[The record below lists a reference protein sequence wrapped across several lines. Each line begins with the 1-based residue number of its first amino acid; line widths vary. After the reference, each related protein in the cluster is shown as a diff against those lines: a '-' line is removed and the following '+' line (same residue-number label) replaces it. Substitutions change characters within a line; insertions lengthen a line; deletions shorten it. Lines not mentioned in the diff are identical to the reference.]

1 MNYLITTGTFNGKK
15 ETLMTMYVLTH
26 QQRLRNMM
34 TQMRSVNEKVFGEKQ
49 EMINGIILKKIQT
62 LFFNGMALIT
72 QLNSQDL
79 TGRLNFQLLPQISL
93 RSSQDATSGLIML
106 ETISMTLTTLNQ
118 SLNSK
123 TIDACSS
130 TLNDSNGV
138 MRKNLSGI
146 FLWMMTIGKD
156 RTQLL
161 SLVIR

>member
-1 MNYLITTGTFNGKK
+1 
-15 ETLMTMYVLTH
+15 
-26 QQRLRNMM
+26 
-34 TQMRSVNEKVFGEKQ
+34 
-49 EMINGIILKKIQT
+49 
-62 LFFNGMALIT
+62 MALIT

-156 RTQLL
+156 RT
-161 SLVIR
+161 